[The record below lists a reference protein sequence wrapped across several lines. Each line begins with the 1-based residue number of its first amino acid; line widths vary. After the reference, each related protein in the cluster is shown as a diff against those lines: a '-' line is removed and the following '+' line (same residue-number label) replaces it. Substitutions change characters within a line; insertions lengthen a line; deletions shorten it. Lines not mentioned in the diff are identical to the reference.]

1 MPKDYYFIFRHHPN
15 SKITNKTL
23 RMYFEGVDESCF
35 SFDSGK
41 TDLYGLFNDVD
52 FHITRFSST
61 CFEASLFN
69 VKTLVYGVEAY
80 DLYENEILS
89 GELSW
94 TKGDVNDLNA
104 FLTNGVP
111 NKTIA
116 VQSRYIQSSIE
127 LTKSCLSI

>member
-1 MPKDYYFIFRHHPN
+1 
-15 SKITNKTL
+15 
-23 RMYFEGVDESCF
+23 MYFEGVDESCF

-41 TDLYGLFNDVD
+41 TDLYGLFNEVD

-89 GELSW
+89 GELNW

-104 FLTNGVP
+104 FLTNSVS
-111 NKTIA
+111 NKTA
-116 VQSRYIQSSIE
+116 AAQSRYIQSSIE
-127 LTKSCLSI
+127 LTRSCLSI